1 MLIGRLNRSSA
12 AKEPQVNYI
21 RGNHE
26 ILSSQLRRMYD
37 AKFSEYLVSSKLA
50 MSGEDHQALTVIENS
65 ARLVDGHY
73 QLALPWRYIPPSL
86 RNNGCVAFA
95 QASFSREEVSEG
107 SISDGEILQD
117 RK

>member
-1 MLIGRLNRSSA
+1 
-12 AKEPQVNYI
+12 
-21 RGNHE
+21 
-26 ILSSQLRRMYD
+26 
-37 AKFSEYLVSSKLA
+37 
-50 MSGEDHQALTVIENS
+50 MSGEDRPALAILENS

-73 QLALPWRYIPPSL
+73 QLALPWRDIPPSL
-86 RNNGCVAFA
+86 KNNGCVAFA